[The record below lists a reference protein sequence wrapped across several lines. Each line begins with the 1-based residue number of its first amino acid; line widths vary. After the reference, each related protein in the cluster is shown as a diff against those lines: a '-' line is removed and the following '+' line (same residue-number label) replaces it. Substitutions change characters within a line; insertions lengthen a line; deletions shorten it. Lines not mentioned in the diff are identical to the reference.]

1 MAPRPSTSEALL
13 GAAEE
18 LLAAGKD
25 DVSVATITAAA
36 GVGVGSFY
44 NHFDDKNSLF
54 ELAAQRTF
62 ASFEAELVPLTGHIA
77 NPAERLCTRVRLFCR
92 ITESHPR
99 LARIVVNAAPH
110 CLLSPVG
117 YSAMFEA
124 DAVAAVAE
132 GVLDG
137 ADLDLKLLAI
147 AAGAE
152 RLVGQAVIFPPLSEA
167 RADEFAGVA
176 LQILGMPRAKARRMA
191 RRPLA
196 DLLRP

>member
-1 MAPRPSTSEALL
+1 MAPRPSTADALL
-13 GAAEE
+13 DAAEE
-18 LLAAGKD
+18 LLAAGQH

-44 NHFDDKNSLF
+44 NHFDDKDSLF
-54 ELAAQRTF
+54 ELAAQRAF
-62 ASFEAELVPLTGHIA
+62 ARFEAELVPLTEHIA

-92 ITESHPR
+92 ISESHPR
-99 LARIVVNAAPH
+99 LARIVVNAAPQ

-117 YSAMFEA
+117 YSPAFES
-124 DAVAAVAE
+124 DAVAGVAE

-137 ADLDLKLLAI
+137 ADLDLKLLSI

-167 RADEFAGVA
+167 RVDEFAGVA
-176 LQILGMPRAKARRMA
+176 LQILGMPRTKARRMA

-196 DLLRP
+196 DLLQP